1 MSAEIVNDIHLLRR
15 MEKAG
20 HVKFHPQTGQ
30 KITGLYSPQKFTCYY
45 VDEVDF
51 RFEFE
56 GAKYGQL
63 FIDGCFCPFV
73 AKLDA
78 HRENI
83 NS

>member
-1 MSAEIVNDIHLLRR
+1 MSAEIVRDLSLLTR
-15 MEKAG
+15 MKEAG
-20 HVKFHPQTGQ
+20 HVKFHSDTGQ
-30 KITGLYSPQKFTCYY
+30 KVQVLDSFSKVTCYY
-45 VDEVDF
+45 VDEVEF
-51 RFEFE
+51 KFEFE

-63 FIDGCFCPFV
+63 FVNGCFCPFV